1 MAHGSN
7 MILVQPQSE
16 SVVIRL
22 GNRHAM
28 APRSLSRSKISTPRS
43 TNLKDAVS
51 ASILKR
57 LKRLFAGWRNFAI
70 QTETSWS
77 FTNARNDETR
87 NHGERAFGHF
97 YHSSFELVSSFVIRH
112 SSLRSCL
119 FSSIRP

>member
-1 MAHGSN
+1 
-7 MILVQPQSE
+7 
-16 SVVIRL
+16 
-22 GNRHAM
+22 
-28 APRSLSRSKISTPRS
+28 
-43 TNLKDAVS
+43 LKDAVS

-97 YHSSFELVSSFVIRH
+97 YHSSFEFVSSFVIRH

-119 FSSIRP
+119 FSSIRPRASLCTASLEALGHFIHGNAWITGRTLSPVLRQAK